1 MLFRSV
7 APISSLSMTPP
18 ANANGWNTS
27 DVSIGL
33 SSADNPAGSGMQ
45 SIQYSA
51 AGAQAIGSTNVTG
64 NTANFTVF
72 GEGTTTVTYAG
83 KDNAGNTEDGKNHV
97 VKIDKSDPV
106 SRHTSTTDG
115 QQTTFTLTASDA
127 VSGVAQIVYSIDG
140 GALQTYSAPFNVSNT
155 GGHYVTYFARD
166 IAGNEEETP
175 RTVYINPAQVAK
187 SVLISE
193 FRTRGNLGADDEFI
207 ELYNNS
213 ETPIDIGGWVLNIK
227 QGSATTPTAL
237 AVINSGTVIPARG
250 HFLLRKAGA
259 ANYSLSAY
267 AEADQTYTG
276 AMGDNVGLALFSS
289 SAIIIDTVGFSSVTD
304 TTYREGTALAPSSG
318 ISANGQYSFV
328 RNYTSGGL
336 LVDSNSN
343 RTDFIFVATDGGTYN
358 NLKAV
363 LGSPGPENL
372 NSPIYRGGDIAI
384 NQIDDKVTLA
394 EAPNRVY
401 DYTATSTAYPV
412 GQLFTRRKLTNNSG
426 GTLTGLRIR
435 ITALT
440 TKNSA
445 VVFPQ
450 QALLRLI
457 NSSDITV
464 TSGDGQTT
472 IPLKGLTID
481 AIPTTVDGGLNSTLL
496 VNLGANGLADGES
509 LNIDLKSGIVTNG
522 QYKLEFRVETII
534 QTP

>member
-1 MLFRSV
+1 
-7 APISSLSMTPP
+7 MTPP

-33 SSADNPAGSGMQ
+33 SSVDNPAGSGMQ

-51 AGAQAIGSTNVTG
+51 AGAQIIGSTTVTG
-64 NTANFTVF
+64 NTAGFTVF
-72 GEGTTTVTYAG
+72 AEGTTTVTYAG
-83 KDNAGNTEDGKNHV
+83 KDNVGNTEDGKNYV

-106 SRHTSTTDG
+106 SRHTSSING
-115 QQTTFTLTASDA
+115 QQTTFALTASDA
-127 VSGVAQIVYSIDG
+127 VSGVSEIVYAIDG
-140 GALQTYSAPFNVSNT
+140 GTLQTYTAPFSVSNT
-155 GGHYVTYFARD
+155 GGHYVTYYARD
-166 IAGNEEETP
+166 FAGNEE
-175 RTVYINPAQVAK
+175 RTVRTVFINPAEVTK

-213 ETPIDIGGWVLNIK
+213 ETAIDISGWSLNIK
-227 QGSATTPTAL
+227 QGTATTPTVL
-237 AVINSGTVIPARG
+237 AAINSGTVIPARG
-250 HFLLRKAGA
+250 HFLLRKAGTT
-259 ANYSLSAY
+259 NYSLSGY

-276 AMGDNVGLALFSS
+276 AMADNIGIALVSS
-289 SAIIIDTVGFSSVTD
+289 SSIIIDAVGFSGVTD
-304 TTYREGTALAPSSG
+304 ATYREGTALAPSSG

-384 NQIDDKVTLA
+384 NQIDDKITLA
-394 EAPNRVY
+394 EAPNRLY
-401 DYTATSTAYPV
+401 DYTATSTTYPV
-412 GQLFTRRKLTNNSG
+412 GQLSLRRKLTNNTG
-426 GTLTGLRIR
+426 GTVTGLKIR

-445 VVFPQ
+445 VLFPQ

-457 NSSDITV
+457 NSSNLTV
-464 TSGDGQTT
+464 TSADGQTQ

-481 AIPTTVDGGLNSTLL
+481 ALPTTVDGGLNSSLF
-496 VNLGANGLADGES
+496 VDLGANGLANGES

-522 QYKLEFRVETII
+522 QYKLEFRIETII
-534 QTP
+534 QAP